1 MLYNNGE
8 ITQKKISERWEDKI
22 HKENLSGKEDEIRGS
37 NILLSGS
44 STDREQ
50 GVEAKP
56 HSKRNKNFHLMKKDE
71 SSDEKFILNGELEK
85 NNKSTCR
92 YIKNIDI

>member
-8 ITQKKISERWEDKI
+8 ITQKKFQRDEDKI
-22 HKENLSGKEDEIRGS
+22 HKENLSEKEDEIRGS

-44 STDREQ
+44 STDKEQ

-71 SSDEKFILNGELEK
+71 SSDEKL
-85 NNKSTCR
+85 
-92 YIKNIDI
+92 Y